1 MRQAPTPITIEEARA
16 IVREHIKPGRTETV
30 LVTDAVGRVVAH
42 DLVSDIDVTPFDDS
56 AMDGFAVRAADVE
69 AASDDAPVALQCVD
83 HIGAGGVF
91 EGILQPGQTTRIMT
105 GALIPEG
112 ADAVVKIEDVSFTGE
127 GTVGDTITFHA
138 PTSVG
143 KNIRYAGEEAKAG
156 DMVVEAGDVITPAG
170 AGLLAACGNLHVDVY
185 ARPVVGLISIG
196 SELVEADEVPARG
209 MIRNSNV
216 WAMQANV
223 AAAGGVAKVFP
234 TVPDDVEAIKAVY
247 TQAVSECDLVVSTGG
262 ACLGD
267 FDLTPGILMELGT
280 MHFERVSVKPGK
292 SQPFGEIDGTPVFVL
307 SGNPAASSMGFEL
320 YVRLAMRI
328 MQGYTQLD
336 RPTVKAR
343 ITCDIRKKDPR
354 VFLERAV
361 LSRADDGELEVVTL
375 KNQSSALFGA
385 LQRCN
390 CFAVIPE
397 GLDGVRAGDAV
408 TCIVC
413 AADESLPLG
422 E

>member
-1 MRQAPTPITIEEARA
+1 MRQAPTPISIEQARA
-16 IVREHIKPGRTETV
+16 IVKEHVKPNRTETV
-30 LVTDAVGRVVAH
+30 LVTEAVGRVVAH

-56 AMDGFAVRAADVE
+56 AMDGFAVITSDLAAATDENPIV
-69 AASDDAPVALQCVD
+69 LTCVD

-91 EGILQPGQTTRIMT
+91 EGTLQPGQTARIMT
-105 GALIPEG
+105 GALVPEG
-112 ADAVVKIEDVSFTGE
+112 ADAVVKIEDVSFDGE
-127 GTVGDTITFHA
+127 GTVGDSIVFRA
-138 PTSVG
+138 PTKLG
-143 KNIRYAGEEAKAG
+143 NNIRKAGEEAKAG
-156 DMVVEAGDVITPAG
+156 DVVVEAGEIITAAG

-196 SELVEADEVPARG
+196 SELVEASEVPGRG

-216 WAMQANV
+216 WAMQAYV
-223 AAAGGVAKVFP
+223 TEAGGVPKVYP
-234 TVPDDVEAIKAVY
+234 TVPDDVDAIKAVY
-247 TQAVSECDLVVSTGG
+247 LQAVAECDLVVSTGG

-328 MQGYTQLD
+328 MQGYAQLD

-343 ITCDIRKKDPR
+343 IASDVRKRDPR

-361 LSRADDGELEVVTL
+361 LSRADDGGYEVVLL

-397 GLDGVRAGDAV
+397 GLDGVRAGDEVA
-408 TCIVC
+408 CIMY